1 MSKCPV
7 CGNTM
12 GFTFGTCIKCH
23 YNEQTGFK
31 TIEVPVELL
40 AQYMPFELVSNLL
53 VEHTKKYKGMAV
65 IK

>member
-40 AQYMPFELVSNLL
+40 AQYVPFEVTSELL
-53 VEHTKKYKGMAV
+53 AQHAKKYTVK
-65 IK
+65 